1 MKIKKSHLK
10 ELIRQSIRSIV
21 SEADDGKYV
30 HIGYGRYKKKGQ
42 EDKEGAPTF
51 KKTDVG
57 KFVKTTPEDDDV
69 GGPAHVNVPKKE
81 PAKPKTTKISADPF
95 ADDKPTY
102 IHKGG
107 DKLKSLKVRHPE
119 KPKSKA
125 PKPGEEFTI
134 DQVMNATIKGDKV
147 GDILDNPKHPNYD
160 KAEKYAS
167 QFDPDDEKLISGKGA
182 QVKGGPKP
190 GDDWDNDQIM
200 NATIGGDK
208 VSDVLGND
216 NHPANAAALKY
227 VMQFDPDDEKV
238 ISGKGGKDWDKHAQ
252 DAAAA
257 ANAKMDA
264 DEKKKKKKKES
275 VRESKGR
282 RCTVKEIKQWMRTL
296 EENRYKKT
304 YNSDCRRVSW
314 MVNNS
319 LSEDY
324 DTMPVSMQKK
334 WPKAAYKR
342 ERFLAKE
349 FIKHLRSKQMNE
361 IKLRKLIRK
370 TILKELRG

>member
-167 QFDPDDEKLISGKGA
+167 QFNPDDEKLVTGKGP
-182 QVKGGPKP
+182 QVKDGPKP
-190 GDDWDNDQIM
+190 GGDWDNDQIM

-216 NHPANAAALKY
+216 NHPANAQALKY

-238 ISGKGGKDWDKHAQ
+238 ISGPGGDDFDAGGPAHANVPKG
-252 DAAAA
+252 
-257 ANAKMDA
+257 AKSSKEA
-264 DEKKKKKKKES
+264 KKK
-275 VRESKGR
+275 
-282 RCTVKEIKQWMRTL
+282 I
-296 EENRYKKT
+296 KKT
-304 YNSDCRRVSW
+304 KAIDSLNKQAEAGKNQGIDTERYGSVSW
-314 MVNNS
+314 ESGDPN
-319 LSEDY
+319 EDTFFAIDQEGESIEIPY
-324 DTMPVSMQKK
+324 DEIV
-334 WPKAAYKR
+334 
-342 ERFLAKE
+342 RFWNPDEVDVKGLTGE
-349 FIKHLRSKQMNE
+349 
-361 IKLRKLIRK
+361 
-370 TILKELRG
+370 